1 MGKWNQSICNT
12 FRFRFSTLQGM
23 IVLPEGLN
31 ILSNPL
37 FVGASG
43 LMYCVEFFVDKI
55 PGIDNAW
62 DTLHTFV
69 RILAGALW
77 IALNHPVLFLII
89 FLLFIFVIIWLL
101 PKLCRGIKKIFQC
114 LGGFFK
120 TNKKALHVESET
132 KEP

>member
-1 MGKWNQSICNT
+1 
-12 FRFRFSTLQGM
+12 
-23 IVLPEGLN
+23 
-31 ILSNPL
+31 
-37 FVGASG
+37 
-43 LMYCVEFFVDKI
+43 
-55 PGIDNAW
+55 
-62 DTLHTFV
+62 LHTFV

-77 IALNHPVLFLII
+77 IALNHLVLFLII